1 MAPADQPVH
10 FLDRVYRSTNGAVA
24 VGVVLE
30 VRLEDR
36 FQHELGGGLYYPIPD
51 GRNAERSLASVR
63 LRYRHPPHR
72 IGPVRLRNQFL
83 AQARQ
88 PPLQAQRLD
97 PRKGHSVPARRT
109 RICSGQ
115 RIGVS
120 QDVLAVNLV
129 VEQVEAEGRL
139 RLRLTVQLSLKG
151 PDRCRCCQA
160 HRQSPSPR
168 HLRKRTRSQGPLL
181 RRHSPASTLL
191 RPCPTPAMTVACRD
205 VEAATLACD
214 GSPPITR
221 TTFPTCRAHYP
232 GGSSG
237 CACRLLPR
245 SRGLPQMAGGSASA
259 LSLSRPAQA
268 SLTLRPAG
276 LLSRLKRPLS
286 RGSSPSGYPAEP
298 LVSYQINRQLSGWN
312 LPPLMIRA
320 FGAHCQDQ
328 TFRRKRLRDLQW
340 RSQWLCHPAWRR
352 PEISS
357 RITGNRLD
365 RFRRLSR
372 KQVALSERHRREMRN
387 QELEIR
393 ERKFG
398 QQFVTEGSWVD
409 RMHVAVG
416 LGL

>member
-88 PPLQAQRLD
+88 PPLQARRLD

-160 HRQSPSPR
+160 HSQITFTSPSSKA
-168 HLRKRTRSQGPLL
+168 HQKSGPFAP
-181 RRHSPASTLL
+181 PALPGLNAPTTLS
-191 RPCPTPAMTVACRD
+191 D
-205 VEAATLACD
+205 
-214 GSPPITR
+214 
-221 TTFPTCRAHYP
+221 
-232 GGSSG
+232 
-237 CACRLLPR
+237 
-245 SRGLPQMAGGSASA
+245 SR
-259 LSLSRPAQA
+259 
-268 SLTLRPAG
+268 
-276 LLSRLKRPLS
+276 
-286 RGSSPSGYPAEP
+286 
-298 LVSYQINRQLSGWN
+298 
-312 LPPLMIRA
+312 
-320 FGAHCQDQ
+320 QD
-328 TFRRKRLRDLQW
+328 
-340 RSQWLCHPAWRR
+340 
-352 PEISS
+352 
-357 RITGNRLD
+357 
-365 RFRRLSR
+365 RRLSR
-372 KQVALSERHRREMRN
+372 R
-387 QELEIR
+387 
-393 ERKFG
+393 
-398 QQFVTEGSWVD
+398 
-409 RMHVAVG
+409 
-416 LGL
+416 

>member
-10 FLDRVYRSTNGAVA
+10 FLDRAHRSTNGAVA
-24 VGVVLE
+24 VGIVLE
-30 VRLEDR
+30 VRLKDR
-36 FQHELGGGLYYPIPD
+36 FQHELGGGLHHPIPD
-51 GRNAERSLASVR
+51 RRNAERSLASVR

-72 IGPVRLRNQFL
+72 IGPVRLRSQFL

-88 PPLQAQRLD
+88 PPLQARRLD

-181 RRHSPASTLL
+181 RRHYPASTLL

-221 TTFPTCRAHYP
+221 TTFPTC
-232 GGSSG
+232 
-237 CACRLLPR
+237 
-245 SRGLPQMAGGSASA
+245 LPQMAGGSASA

-276 LLSRLKRPLS
+276 LLNRLKRPLS
-286 RGSSPSGYPAEP
+286 RGSSPAGYPAEP

-312 LPPLMIRA
+312 LPPLVIRA
-320 FGAHCQDQ
+320 FGAHCQIQ
-328 TFRRKRLRDLQW
+328 TCAPLHSIED
-340 RSQWLCHPAWRR
+340 SA
-352 PEISS
+352 S
-357 RITGNRLD
+357 
-365 RFRRLSR
+365 
-372 KQVALSERHRREMRN
+372 KQRVE
-387 QELEIR
+387 
-393 ERKFG
+393 
-398 QQFVTEGSWVD
+398 
-409 RMHVAVG
+409 
-416 LGL
+416 